1 MTTATQGRG
10 VTASG
15 PWRTID
21 IVTACLI
28 GVVFGVAYWGWSS
41 AYTALEPSFSGVLG
55 PAKGLLG
62 GPWLIA
68 GVVGGLVVRRP
79 GAALT
84 AEFLAA
90 MVSGILGTQWGAT
103 VLMSGLLQG
112 LGVEFALGLF
122 LFRNFSVYV
131 AMLGGALA
139 ASFETLYEW
148 DAYWVGLSTT
158 WKLQYWGFFALSG
171 AVVAGLGGW
180 LLTQALARTG
190 AIDALPAGRAQ
201 AEDAGKLSAVSARAE
216 ESPPLTGQDSAHQS

>member
-1 MTTATQGRG
+1 MVTATHDHEK
-10 VTASG
+10 VATG

-21 IVTACLI
+21 LVTTCLI

-41 AYTALEPSFSGVLG
+41 AYTALDLSGVLG
-55 PAKGLLG
+55 PVKGLFG

-103 VLMSGLLQG
+103 VLLSGLLQG
-112 LGVEFALGLF
+112 LGVEFALGLL

-131 AMLGGALA
+131 AMLGGIFA
-139 ASFETLYEW
+139 AAFETLYEW
-148 DAYWVGLSTT
+148 DAYWIGLSTS
-158 WKLQYWGFFALSG
+158 WKLQYLGWFALSG

-180 LLTQALARTG
+180 LLTRALARTG
-190 AIDALPAGRAQ
+190 AIDALPAGREAARHADQ
-201 AEDAGKLSAVSARAE
+201 EAATQESAR
-216 ESPPLTGQDSAHQS
+216 DSAHRS